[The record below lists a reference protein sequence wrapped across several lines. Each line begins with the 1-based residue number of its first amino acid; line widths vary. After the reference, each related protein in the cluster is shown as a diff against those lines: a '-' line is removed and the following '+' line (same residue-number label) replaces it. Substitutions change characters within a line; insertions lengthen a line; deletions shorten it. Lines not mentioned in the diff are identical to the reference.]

1 MSRKPI
7 HLEAQGPKGDRQ
19 AIWEAIRALH
29 QYGGPI
35 NAPVVRKQLHQ
46 VVPPGRVRDYMV
58 ALEKGGY
65 LTRKNPDAPRHG
77 TPVDYRLTRDV
88 GVEAPRVRKDGTEP
102 TQGRGREQ
110 LWRTLRIIGD
120 FSAAQLADAASTP
133 AVAVA
138 ELTAAEYCQFLE
150 AAGYLRLTRPGGPG
164 VVARYQL
171 VPSRWSGPRPPM
183 IQRVKQLY
191 DPNLGEVVYT
201 REPTSSEGGQP

>member
-19 AIWEAIRALH
+19 AIWEAVRGLH
-29 QYGGPI
+29 QAELSITVPDVRRQLSGG
-35 NAPVVRKQLHQ
+35 
-46 VVPPGRVRDYMV
+46 VPQGRVRDYLS

-65 LTRKNPDAPRHG
+65 LERIDEPRRTG
-77 TPVDYRLTRDV
+77 QAVRYTLVRDI

-102 TQGRGREQ
+102 TQGRAREQ

-120 FSAAQLADAASTP
+120 FSAAELADAATTP
-133 AVAVA
+133 GVAVA
-138 ELTAAEYCQFLE
+138 EPTAAEYCHFLE
-150 AAGYLRLTRPGGPG
+150 AAGYLRLTRQGSPG
-164 VVARYQL
+164 VVARYRL

-201 REPTSSEGGQP
+201 REPPTSDGEQP